1 MTRTRGQLEAELSR
15 AVIQFAKEHLGRGPE
30 EARAHVFQ
38 DVVFIRLRGV
48 LTRAEQR
55 LAGDDDGAR
64 LIKELRLRMLDSE
77 REHLETVIAN
87 LTGCRVINQY
97 ADLSTK
103 DGEQIIVFILDRDL
117 DHSLGSGKH

>member
-1 MTRTRGQLEAELSR
+1 MKQTRGQLEAELSR

-38 DVVFIRLRGV
+38 DVVFIRLSGV

-55 LAGDDDGAR
+55 LAGDYEGAR
-64 LIKELRLRMLDSE
+64 LIKELRLRLLDSE
-77 REHLETVIAN
+77 REHLEAVIAG
-87 LTGCRVINQY
+87 LTGCSVINQY
-97 ADLSTK
+97 ADLSTT

-117 DHSLGSGKH
+117 DNSLGSGKH

>member
-1 MTRTRGQLEAELSR
+1 M
-15 AVIQFAKEHLGRGPE
+15 IQFAKEHLGRGPE

-38 DVVFIRLRGV
+38 DVVFIRLSGV

-55 LAGDDDGAR
+55 LAGDYEGAR
-64 LIKELRLRMLDSE
+64 LIKELRLRLLDSE
-77 REHLETVIAN
+77 REHLETVIAD
-87 LTGCRVINQY
+87 LTGSRVINQY

-117 DHSLGSGKH
+117 NHSLGSAKH